1 MKKEDA
7 FLNKL
12 REKQLEVS
20 FIPTQNL
27 GVFRPIYKTL
37 TPFLK
42 ESTWKILAIL
52 AIFTAIFIKIGL
64 GVSLTKLTSILQTGF

>member
-1 MKKEDA
+1 MKKEDV

-27 GVFRPIYKTL
+27 GVFRPFYKSL

-42 ESTWKILAIL
+42 ESTWKTLAVL
-52 AIFTAIFIKIGL
+52 AVITVIFIKLGL
-64 GVSLTKLTSILQTGF
+64 GISLTRLASFLQTGF